1 MDEQEE
7 SLIGDE
13 HRAMIGVKS
22 EPKRHV
28 LRASDVAQVRGVL
41 QDTDPRF
48 AEGTGLAAPYAL
60 SILEPR
66 PTMDLPPGAIPH
78 VLPMGV
84 LTQTE
89 WTVHRLFRVGEE
101 LWATHEVMDLRER
114 LGGRFGRSILVLVRT
129 EFRDGAGALVAETSH
144 TVTQYDPKGRGAN
157 S

>member
-1 MDEQEE
+1 MDEPEQ
-7 SLIGDE
+7 SLVTDE

-28 LRASDVAQVRGVL
+28 LRASDVAQVRSVL

-48 AEGTGLAAPYAL
+48 AEGTGLAGPYAL
-60 SILEPR
+60 AILEPR
-66 PTMDLPPGAIPH
+66 PTVDLPPGAIPR

-89 WTVHRLFRVGEE
+89 WTVHRPFRVGEE

-114 LGGRFGRSILVLVRT
+114 LGGRFGRSILVQVRT
-129 EFRDGAGALVAETSH
+129 EFRDSAGELVAETSH
-144 TVTQYDPKGRGAN
+144 TVTQYDPKGRGTDA
-157 S
+157 